1 VPSFETYKRIHS
13 QLGATVGQV
22 HKANSDL
29 GMELTWDNDIQ
40 SRICYLYDFFHDD
53 QPELNEAMTYNETTK
68 TKIDAKF
75 IVSKYTSMGKDWAE
89 YYLQFKPTQKV
100 KFDSNDEL
108 YYFETD
114 YKNRYSTSFPIGLYV
129 DVPDDRGTYHK
140 WMIVDKEK
148 DNQFLKYSIL
158 PCEYYLSWIEQNGFN
173 SIKRKMWSVLIMQNS
188 FDTEK
193 LIGYFTNNIENQ
205 CNIWLPL
212 NSITE
217 KMGYINYNG
226 DRTNQRVI
234 VSAPTDIP
242 NTWKISKIESTRPFG
257 IQKLTIHQDRFNPHT
272 DYIKKDNDGNIKA
285 MWADYYSSNVEPED
299 DNSIPTHSDIY
310 CKITSSTQSIKAGGS
325 YRLLTAKFYSNE
337 IDITDN
343 PPFLPLKW
351 KCMIDSEDIAEL
363 VSWLPQSD
371 FNKIKIKFPNDRTYL
386 NKILTVYCTSGEIV
400 GEIKLEI
407 TV

>member
-1 VPSFETYKRIHS
+1 MPSFETYKRIHS

-217 KMGYINYNG
+217 KMGYINYKSL
-226 DRTNQRVI
+226 Q
-234 VSAPTDIP
+234 
-242 NTWKISKIESTRPFG
+242 F
-257 IQKLTIHQDRFNPHT
+257 LPHT
-272 DYIKKDNDGNIKA
+272 SHLHGKY
-285 MWADYYSSNVEPED
+285 
-299 DNSIPTHSDIY
+299 
-310 CKITSSTQSIKAGGS
+310 Q
-325 YRLLTAKFYSNE
+325 RLK
-337 IDITDN
+337 
-343 PPFLPLKW
+343 
-351 KCMIDSEDIAEL
+351 
-363 VSWLPQSD
+363 VQ
-371 FNKIKIKFPNDRTYL
+371 
-386 NKILTVYCTSGEIV
+386 GH
-400 GEIKLEI
+400 LEYKN
-407 TV
+407 

>member
-1 VPSFETYKRIHS
+1 MPNFETYKRIHS

-29 GMELTWDNDIQ
+29 GMELTWDNDMQ

-100 KFDSNDEL
+100 RFDKNDEL

-114 YKNRYSTSFPIGLYV
+114 YKNRYRTSFPVGLYV

-140 WMIVDKEK
+140 WMIVDREK

-193 LIGYFTNNIENQ
+193 LIGYLTNNIENQ

-234 VSAPTDIP
+234 VSAPTDMP
-242 NTWKISKIESTRPFG
+242 NAWKISKVESTRPFG

-272 DYIKKDNDGNIKA
+272 DYIEKDNDGNIKA

-351 KCMIDSEDIAEL
+351 KCMIDSEDISEL

>member
-1 VPSFETYKRIHS
+1 MPSFETYKRIHS

-193 LIGYFTNNIENQ
+193 LIGYLTNNIENQ

-242 NTWKISKIESTRPFG
+242 NTWKISKVESTRPFG

-272 DYIKKDNDGNIKA
+272 DYIEKDNDGNIKA

-310 CKITSSTQSIKAGGS
+310 CKITSSTQSIKVGGS

-351 KCMIDSEDIAEL
+351 KCMIDSEDISEL

-386 NKILTVYCTSGEIV
+386 NKILTVCCTSGEIV